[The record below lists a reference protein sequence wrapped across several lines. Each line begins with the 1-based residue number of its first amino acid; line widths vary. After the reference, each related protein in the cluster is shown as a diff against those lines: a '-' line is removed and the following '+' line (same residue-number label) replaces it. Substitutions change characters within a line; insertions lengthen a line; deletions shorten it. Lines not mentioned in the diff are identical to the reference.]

1 MRKFLFSLLIL
12 ALLALAGAY
21 GYWAALRPNGH
32 YLSDLR
38 IQVAVDQGTPGQN
51 GNLLGIQPEL
61 FPGDYQDPERLRRK
75 LEAYLL
81 QARSLGMINPKT
93 VVILPEHIGS
103 WLWIKGEKEEVYQ
116 ARGRD
121 EAFQWLSLSNPV
133 RFAKAWLSARNGH
146 RGRNARL
153 RMKADEMAADYQA
166 LFGGLAK
173 EFGVTL
179 VAGSIVLP
187 SPHVES
193 GVLTPGNGSLFNISV
208 VFGADGVPL
217 GAPTHQVFP
226 DRDNRRLVEPG
237 DPGDLDV
244 VDTPAGRLGVL
255 IGTDSW
261 YPDNYR
267 RLQAKGV
274 QLLAIPAFVAGPGHW
289 QTPWRGYDLHPPAAL
304 PIQPGEV
311 TEQQAWQRLTHV
323 GLTPVGISA
332 GLSVFMHGR
341 FWDVVAEGQSFV
353 SHNGQTEEAPAGFGA
368 HLINLWL

>member
-1 MRKFLFSLLIL
+1 MRKFILSLLIV
-12 ALLALAGAY
+12 AVLALAGAY

-38 IQVAVDQGTPGQN
+38 IEVAIDQGTPGQN

-75 LEAYLL
+75 LQAYLQ
-81 QARSLGMINPKT
+81 QAQALGLLNAKT
-93 VVILPEHIGS
+93 IVILPEHIGS
-103 WLWIKGEKEEVYQ
+103 WLWIKGEKDEVYQ

-121 EAFQWLSLSNPV
+121 EAFQWLSLSNPL
-133 RFAKAWLSARNGH
+133 RFAKAWLSAKDGH

-173 EFGVTL
+173 QFKVTL
-179 VAGSIVLP
+179 VAGSIILP
-187 SPHVES
+187 SPHVED
-193 GVLTPGNGSLFNISV
+193 GILRPGNGSLFNITQ
-208 VFGADGVPL
+208 VFGADGKPL
-217 GAPTHQVFP
+217 GEPQHQVFP

-237 DPGDLDV
+237 DANDLAV

-255 IGTDSW
+255 VGTDSW

-267 RLQAKGV
+267 RLQDQGA

-289 QTPWRGYDLHPPAAL
+289 HTPWRGYNRHPPAAM
-304 PIQPGEV
+304 PVQPGAV
-311 TEQQAWQRLTHV
+311 SEQQAWQTLTQTGIAAH
-323 GLTPVGISA
+323 GLPPA
-332 GLSVFMHGR
+332 LSVFMHGR
-341 FWDVVAEGQSFV
+341 FWDVVGEGQSFI
-353 SHNGQTEEAPAGFGA
+353 SQDGQAQEAPAGHGA
-368 HLINLWL
+368 RLINLWL